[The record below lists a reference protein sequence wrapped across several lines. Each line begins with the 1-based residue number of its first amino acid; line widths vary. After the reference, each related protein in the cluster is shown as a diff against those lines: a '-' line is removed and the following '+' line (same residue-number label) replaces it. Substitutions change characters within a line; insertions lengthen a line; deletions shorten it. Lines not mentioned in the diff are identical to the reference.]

1 MKKYTKPA
9 IEIVELES
17 RQNMADVNPISAT
30 STTGASGEIVT
41 VYNLALVSANS
52 YEPNN

>member
-17 RQNMADVNPISAT
+17 RQNMADVNPINAT
-30 STTGASGEIVT
+30 TVTGDGGEIIT
-41 VYNLALVSANS
+41 VYNLALVSS
-52 YEPNN
+52 TSNN

>member
-17 RQNMADVNPISAT
+17 RQNMADINPINAT
-30 STTGASGEIVT
+30 TAEGSNGEIIT
-41 VYNLALVSANS
+41 VYNLALVHSTS
-52 YEPNN
+52 YNKD

>member
-17 RQNMADVNPISAT
+17 RQNMADVNPITAT
-30 STTGASGEIVT
+30 TTTGDSGEVIT
-41 VYNLALVSANS
+41 VYNLALVSSTSSN
-52 YEPNN
+52 

>member
-30 STTGASGEIVT
+30 TATIDGTVTT
-41 VYNLALVSANS
+41 VYNLAMVSANS
-52 YEPNN
+52 NN